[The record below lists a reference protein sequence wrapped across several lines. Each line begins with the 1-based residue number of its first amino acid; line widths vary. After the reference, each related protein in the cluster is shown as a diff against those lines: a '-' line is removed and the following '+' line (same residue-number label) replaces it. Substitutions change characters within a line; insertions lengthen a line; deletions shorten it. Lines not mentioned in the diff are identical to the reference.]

1 MLNNNGNDGQSFPDG
16 IVVKNLPAS
25 AGYAGRRLDPWFRK
39 ILWSRKRRPTTVF
52 LTGRFYGQR
61 SLAGYS
67 PWGHK
72 ESDRTERVTLTFFG
86 KIMTESMIRTY
97 YLRIHPF
104 GTLNILS

>member
-61 SLAGYS
+61 SLAGYGS
-67 PWGHK
+67 WDHK
-72 ESDRTERVTLTFFG
+72 ESD
-86 KIMTESMIRTY
+86 MIE
-97 YLRIHPF
+97 HD
-104 GTLNILS
+104 GGHH